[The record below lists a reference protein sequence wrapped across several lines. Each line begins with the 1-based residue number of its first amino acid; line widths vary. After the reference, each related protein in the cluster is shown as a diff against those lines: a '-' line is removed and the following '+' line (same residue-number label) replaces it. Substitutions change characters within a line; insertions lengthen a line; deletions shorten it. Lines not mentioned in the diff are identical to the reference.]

1 MGKENKNEELDK
13 ILESTKGVRAKDMG
27 YTVEETDGGYKI
39 NAPEYLRNA
48 DYAIRDIKT
57 KMPQGA
63 TTLKTKAIPTFTEYQ
78 ENKKEREENEAAKP
92 KTLSDYLAEQREQL
106 VKDKTDA
113 VKMQKYHAL
122 SDVFNALGKMG
133 GAAIGGAIGGNMLD
147 SAPNVGEYKE
157 SRGYLDAFESAKK
170 ANERLRALDAQEFQL
185 AYDKR
190 KRDEDRAYDKQ
201 TREAERAYKRESDRL
216 NREWTAEQNRINR
229 EWQKAVADQ
238 DFERQAALKKELA
251 RMEQNFK
258 LQYQNINNAHEE
270 ALKRIGMETVQAQY
284 DLYNPKSPVM
294 FDDGRVVNLTKN
306 QKDNLLENFKGQTI
320 GGVVVDEDNIDIVL
334 RSNPDAFSGYFD
346 LIGVK
351 PQKAANKKTV
361 PEASNEDRWWRTYI
375 SNVRKKAKEL
385 KSASASTES
394 QSNGTELKIGDD
406 LLQFERK

>member
-27 YTVEETDGGYKI
+27 YTVEEKDGAYVI

-63 TTLKTKAIPTFTEYQ
+63 TTLKPKAIPTFTEYQ
-78 ENKKEREENEAAKP
+78 KNKSEREKAEAAAAANKP
-92 KTLSDYLAEQREQL
+92 KTLSDYLEEQRKSL
-106 VKDKTDA
+106 TKDKTDA

-157 SRGYLDAFESAKK
+157 SRGYLDAFENAKK
-170 ANERLRALDAQEFQL
+170 ANERLRALDVQEFQL

-216 NREWTAEQNRINR
+216 NREWTAEQNRITR

-238 DFERQAALKKELA
+238 DFERQAELKKELA

-258 LQYQNINNAHEE
+258 LQYQSINNAHEE

-306 QKDNLLENFKGQTI
+306 QKENLLENFKGKTI
-320 GGVVVDEDNIDIVL
+320 GGIEIDENNIDIVL

-351 PQKAANKKTV
+351 PQPAAPKAAPKKNAWKTFL
-361 PEASNEDRWWRTYI
+361 NEK
-375 SNVRKKAKEL
+375 RKEIDKA

-394 QSNGTELKIGDD
+394 QNGPELKIGDD

>member
-1 MGKENKNEELDK
+1 MAGKGKENEKQPAVSLGKATAANKFTPYDMEEPSVPKATDITTPLP
-13 ILESTKGVRAKDMG
+13 KGPDLTGKAVVQNPSGIISQEEHAK
-27 YTVEETDGGYKI
+27 
-39 NAPEYLRNA
+39 R
-48 DYAIRDIKT
+48 
-57 KMPQGA
+57 
-63 TTLKTKAIPTFTEYQ
+63 KAQSE
-78 ENKKEREENEAAKP
+78 KKESSPFSDLMAPLRAA
-92 KTLSDYLAEQREQL
+92 A

-157 SRGYLDAFESAKK
+157 SRGYLDAFENAKK
-170 ANERLRALDAQEFQL
+170 ANERLRALDVQEFQL

-201 TREAERAYKRESDRL
+201 TREAEHAYKRESDRL

-258 LQYQNINNAHEE
+258 LQYQSINNAHEE

-306 QKDNLLENFKGQTI
+306 QKENLLENFKGQTI

-351 PQKAANKKTV
+351 PQKAAPK
-361 PEASNEDRWWRTYI
+361 ASTSKGFIKAFLDEK
-375 SNVRKKAKEL
+375 RKEIDKF